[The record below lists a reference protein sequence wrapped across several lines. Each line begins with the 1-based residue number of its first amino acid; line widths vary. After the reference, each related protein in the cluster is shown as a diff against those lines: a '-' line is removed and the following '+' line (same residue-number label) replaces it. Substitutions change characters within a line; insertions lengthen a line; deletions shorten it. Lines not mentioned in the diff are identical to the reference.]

1 MTKGTSNARGW
12 YTDFWANWPKGVG
25 RQPTATEL
33 AAVHAI
39 GYREGKQ
46 ALFAAMC
53 LREAGATRPEG
64 MLVCGA
70 PQFNKTFGKGG
81 TVAAGYFKRL
91 PHEQRNSHVV
101 YKIELTAKGNA
112 KAKGAAPVEATAKP
126 KAKKV
131 KKVKPVEKPVEVVS
145 EAPANV
151 AGPDAHIEA

>member
-1 MTKGTSNARGW
+1 MTKSTGNARNW

-25 RQPTATEL
+25 RQPTAAEL
-33 AAVHAI
+33 SAVHAI

-53 LREAGATRPEG
+53 LRENGATRPEG

-101 YKIELTAKGNA
+101 YKIELTAKGTN
-112 KAKGAAPVEATAKP
+112 KAKPVAAETAKP
-126 KAKKV
+126 VVKKAKV
-131 KKVKPVEKPVEVVS
+131 KKAKPVQVDPVQP
-145 EAPANV
+145 EAPTVV
-151 AGPDAHIEA
+151 AAETPEAQV